1 MIYSVNFYDMTEK
14 LNPLVVCK
22 YLEDMGWKK
31 FPFKR
36 DDVSVYQFLKEQ
48 LYQVR
53 IPMDRDMSDYRESM
67 FSAINTVAEVENK
80 SVERVMLYLLN
91 PSTDILKLRLEK
103 QEQVPGNITFDDAIR
118 LYENAK
124 KLIAATALDV
134 INPKKIHYGR
144 IDERVQQFL
153 NQCRFGQTEIG
164 SYVVSVVCPFA
175 ELSYEDG
182 YRQLSIFSEEEE
194 CANSLTR
201 KVTNKLMDNVAII
214 KSNVDQGNLE
224 YLASSNC
231 DISANFFEALNGLN
245 LECSNTTLE
254 FIAEWSPVVK
264 INRSENS
271 LIRVNSDYYQP
282 IEHVVN
288 CIREVTNEQTE
299 IIGKIRQLKAA
310 PSVDKREKGTII
322 VVYLN
327 EDSKARSVSVT
338 LSKEDYDEAVSA
350 HKLGKTVKI
359 VGNLELIRG
368 KARIEDGIFSVYE

>member
-1 MIYSVNFYDMTEK
+1 MIYSVNFCDMTEK

-22 YLEDMGWKK
+22 YLEDMGWRK

-36 DDVSVYQFLKEQ
+36 DDVNVYQFLGEQ

-53 IPMDRDMSDYRESM
+53 IPMDRDMKDYRESM
-67 FSAINTVAEVENK
+67 FSAINTIAEVENR

-144 IDERVQQFL
+144 IDEKVQQFL

-175 ELSYEDG
+175 ELSNEDG

-214 KSNVDQGNLE
+214 KANIDQGNLE
-224 YLASSNC
+224 YLASASC

-245 LECSNTTLE
+245 LEYSNTTLE

-271 LIRVNSDYYQP
+271 IIRVNNDYYQP

-359 VGNLELIRG
+359 VGNLEMIRG

>member
-22 YLEDMGWKK
+22 YLEDMGWRK

-36 DDVSVYQFLKEQ
+36 DDVNIYQFYSGQ

-53 IPMDRDMSDYRESM
+53 IPMDRNMNDYRESM
-67 FSAINTVAEVENK
+67 FAAINTISEVENR

-103 QEQVPGNITFDDAIR
+103 PEQVPGNITFDDAIR
-118 LYENAK
+118 FYENAK

-134 INPKKIHYGR
+134 INAKKVHCGR

-164 SYVVSVVCPFA
+164 SYIVSVVCPFA
-175 ELSYEDG
+175 ELSNEGG
-182 YRQLSIFSEEEE
+182 YKQLSIFSEEEE

-201 KVTNKLMDNVAII
+201 KVTNKLMDNIVLI
-214 KSNVDQGNLE
+214 KENVDQGNLE
-224 YLASSNC
+224 YLASPNC
-231 DISANFFEALNGLN
+231 NISVNFFEALNGLN
-245 LECSNTTLE
+245 LEHSNTTLE

-264 INRSENS
+264 INRTENS
-271 LIRVNSDYYQP
+271 CVRVTNDYYQP

-288 CIREVTNEQTE
+288 CIREVTNKQAK

-327 EDSKARSVSVT
+327 EESKAKSVSVT
-338 LSKEDYDEAVSA
+338 LSKEDYDEAVLA
-350 HKLGKTVKI
+350 HKLGKTVKV
-359 VGNLELIRG
+359 VGNLEEIRG